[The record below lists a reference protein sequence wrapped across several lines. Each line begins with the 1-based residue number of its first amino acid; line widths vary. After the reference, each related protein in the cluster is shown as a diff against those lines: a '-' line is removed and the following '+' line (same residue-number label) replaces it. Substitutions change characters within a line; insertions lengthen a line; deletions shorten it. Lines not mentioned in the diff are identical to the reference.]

1 MAKTKKKPKKAEAA
15 PAVAAPDASPERGA
29 KVASWYAGAVSF
41 ASGACL
47 MVLEITAS
55 RVLAPEFGN
64 TVYLWSAIIGM
75 ILAALTMG
83 YQVGGHLAENGR
95 PSTLVYLACGAGGAV
110 AIVPLWSSWLLPK
123 LAASMSPSGGALVG
137 TALLFFVP
145 SVLIGALSPVAVK
158 VVNLAGADPGRASG
172 HVSALGAMGS
182 ILGTFGAGFV
192 LLPLMGTREVL
203 AGVALVLVAIG
214 VSGAVI
220 AKLSGKGPV
229 AIAALVILP
238 WLSNPAPRLAEG
250 ERLLH
255 EEETFYHRVRVTEYD
270 SRLGRIRQLD
280 LDSTREGARALDSE
294 VLPFWYTRF
303 IRLAPMYVTAPKR
316 AAFVGGGAFTMPI
329 RFAQMYPEASVDVY
343 ELDPK
348 VVEMG
353 VQFFEL
359 GEHANVHAITG
370 DARRNLNATDARYD
384 FVFGDAYNGVSWIPF
399 HLTTREFYEVVASR
413 MTDDGVYMSNVIS
426 SLDPEHGA
434 FLFATLKTLR
444 AVFGHVQVYGRSGG
458 TGQNVILVASKKP
471 LPSAESIAV
480 MSEAMGLGELT
491 RFLVETEELEP
502 GIASALLLTDDYA
515 PVEAMLA
522 EQ

>member
-1 MAKTKKKPKKAEAA
+1 MAKAKKKQKKAEPAEPAA
-15 PAVAAPDASPERGA
+15 PSRVEPDA

-41 ASGACL
+41 TSGACL
-47 MVLEITAS
+47 MILEITAS

-83 YQVGGHLAENGR
+83 YQLGGHLAERGR
-95 PSTLVYLACGAGGAV
+95 PALLVYLSCGAGASV

-158 VVNLAGADPGRASG
+158 VVNLGGADAGRASG
-172 HVSALGAMGS
+172 HISALGAMGS

-192 LLPLMGTREVL
+192 LLPAMGTQDVL
-203 AGVALVLVAIG
+203 TGVALALALIG
-214 VSGAVI
+214 VSGALV
-220 AKLSGKGPV
+220 AKLSRGAPIAV
-229 AIAALVILP
+229 AVLVIA
-238 WLSNPAPRLAEG
+238 PAFVDHEPRLLEG

-270 SRLGRIRQLD
+270 SRIGRIRQLD

-303 IRLAPMYVTAPKR
+303 IRIAPMYLTAPKR

-329 RFAQMYPEASVDVY
+329 RFAKMYPDANVDVY

-353 VQFFEL
+353 VEFFEL
-359 GEHANVHAITG
+359 GEYEKIRAVTG
-370 DARRNLNATDARYD
+370 DARRNLKVTDARYD

-399 HLTTREFYEVVASR
+399 HLATKEFYTLVADR
-413 MTDDGVYMSNVIS
+413 MTDGGVYMSNVIS
-426 SLDPEHGA
+426 SLDPDRGA
-434 FLFATLKTLR
+434 FFFSTVKTLR
-444 AVFGHVQVYGRSGG
+444 EVFGHVQVYGRSGG
-458 TGQNVILVASKKP
+458 GTGQNLILVASKEP
-471 LPSAESIAV
+471 LPSRDAIAT
-480 MSEAMGLGELT
+480 MSDAMGLGELT
-491 RFLVETEELEP
+491 RHFVDLDRLEDDLAGALV
-502 GIASALLLTDDYA
+502 LTDDYA